1 MTVEKLRREALEIL
15 SLEVESTP
23 QERKWCREF
32 LADNPVRPKQL
43 RSEEQK
49 ERKRAKERKGL
60 YSREEKARLKAI
72 KEEQM
77 AKFEARRSPEV
88 VWTRLLNGQQFN
100 DVKFKTR

>member
-1 MTVEKLRREALEIL
+1 MTIAKLRREALEIL
-15 SLEVESTP
+15 SLEVESTS

-60 YSREEKARLKAI
+60 HSREERARLKAI
-72 KEEQM
+72 KEEQN
-77 AKFEARRSPEV
+77 SPEA
-88 VWTRLLNGQQFN
+88 VWTRLLNGQQFR